1 MNIMETKASSS
12 AQQNNVSV
20 SLETLTTDEAPEDI
34 NRIASDIEAQEKQRP
49 ELVNAD
55 GDSPIPLAQM
65 MDGFSG
71 GGIQYGLKTKNAT
84 EQPPQHLKHKA
95 TSLQLVQNTLI
106 NQS

>member
-49 ELVNAD
+49 
-55 GDSPIPLAQM
+55 
-65 MDGFSG
+65 
-71 GGIQYGLKTKNAT
+71 
-84 EQPPQHLKHKA
+84 
-95 TSLQLVQNTLI
+95 
-106 NQS
+106 